1 MCTVRQEI
9 TVEGENAISTVLPRI
24 FSRRNVCRVTPKNIK
39 ASLASHALKGRLP
52 SLKAILAV
60 FGLIERDSFSILEP
74 DKIVCGV
81 VEADLVG
88 LKRET

>member
-1 MCTVRQEI
+1 M
-9 TVEGENAISTVLPRI
+9 
-24 FSRRNVCRVTPKNIK
+24 K
-39 ASLASHALKGRLP
+39 ASLAAHALKGRLP

-60 FGLIERDSFSILEP
+60 FGLIEWESLSILEP

-81 VEADLVG
+81 VESDLVG